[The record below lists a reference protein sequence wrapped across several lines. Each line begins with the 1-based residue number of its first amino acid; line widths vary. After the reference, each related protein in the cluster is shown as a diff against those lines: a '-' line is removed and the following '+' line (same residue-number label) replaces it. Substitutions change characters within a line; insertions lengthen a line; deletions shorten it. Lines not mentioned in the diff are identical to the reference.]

1 MRRTC
6 AAAAL
11 GAAAMLGAVDHAQAA
26 EGAIGFYLLGSQ
38 TTMAGYL
45 PPPGTYFQD
54 YNYYYSGDT
63 DFTLQFAG
71 LTLDGGVEADT
82 YYNLLTP
89 LWVAPGKV
97 LGGNVGF
104 LVLVPVAWK
113 RVEAGATIANPA
125 LGVIAQ
131 PQRVD
136 DDTAFG
142 DPVPGIKL
150 GWHEG
155 NWHWTVG
162 TLVNVPVGF
171 WQRGNLANIGFNR
184 WAADVS
190 GAFTWLDPKIG
201 LEVSSAAGFTFN
213 GENPDTDYKTG
224 TEFHYEF
231 AVVQNFSQKF
241 GLGVNGYYYDQVSGD
256 SGPGA
261 RLGSFEGRVAA
272 VGPVANLNLQL
283 GKLPVST
290 SLKYFHEF
298 DVKNRLEGD
307 IGFITVTMPLS
318 VGGQ

>member
-1 MRRTC
+1 MRRIC
-6 AAAAL
+6 AVVL
-11 GAAAMLGAVDHAQAA
+11 GIAAMLAAADRAYAA
-26 EGAIGFYLLGSQ
+26 EGAIGFYLLGSK

-54 YNYYYSGDT
+54 YNYYYAGSTNFALDISGVIVN
-63 DFTLQFAG
+63 
-71 LTLDGGVEADT
+71 GGVEADT

-97 LGGNVGF
+97 LGGNIGF

-113 RVEAGATIANPA
+113 KVEAGATIGVPS
-125 LGVIAQ
+125 LGVLAQ

-136 DDTAFG
+136 EDTAFG
-142 DPVPGIKL
+142 DPVPGVTL

-155 NWHWTVG
+155 NWHWNVG
-162 TLVNVPVGF
+162 TLVNVPIGF
-171 WQRGNLANIGFNR
+171 WERGNLSNIGFNR
-184 WAADVS
+184 WAVDVN

-201 LEVSSAAGFTFN
+201 LEVSNAAGFTFN
-213 GENPDTDYKTG
+213 GENPDTNYQTG

-231 AVVQNFSQKF
+231 AVVQNFSKKF
-241 GLGVNGYYYDQVSGD
+241 GLGVNGYVYDQVSGD
-256 SGPGA
+256 SGRGA

-272 VGPVANLNLQL
+272 VGPVANLNFML

-298 DVKNRLEGD
+298 DVENRLEGD
-307 IGFITVTMPLS
+307 SGFITVTMPLS